1 MKGLLD
7 DYESNHNLIGVANLF
22 LDSLFIETCIVLE
35 YDVPILNQQ
44 GEISGLL
51 KVKLQRIEGLGSSAI
66 DESFQNAEAPEHE
79 SLEQGN

>member
-1 MKGLLD
+1 
-7 DYESNHNLIGVANLF
+7 
-22 LDSLFIETCIVLE
+22 VLE

-51 KVKLQRIEGLGSSAI
+51 KVKLHRIEGLGSSAI

>member
-1 MKGLLD
+1 
-7 DYESNHNLIGVANLF
+7 
-22 LDSLFIETCIVLE
+22 VLE